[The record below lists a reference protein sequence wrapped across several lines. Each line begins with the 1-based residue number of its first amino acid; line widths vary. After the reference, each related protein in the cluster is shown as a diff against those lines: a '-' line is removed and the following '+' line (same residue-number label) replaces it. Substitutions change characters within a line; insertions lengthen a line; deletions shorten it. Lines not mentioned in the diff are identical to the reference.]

1 MELGT
6 IKKKTHQNT
15 TLTSPLVGF
24 LSLFDRN
31 RGSDRVLVGVD
42 ENNKKNAVQ
51 VRDIFLSEG
60 NSGYKQKEEE
70 KPRLRS
76 PLFSEINHSPLSN

>member
-6 IKKKTHQNT
+6 VKKQTHQNT

-42 ENNKKNAVQ
+42 ENNKKKC
-51 VRDIFLSEG
+51 RLS
-60 NSGYKQKEEE
+60 
-70 KPRLRS
+70 
-76 PLFSEINHSPLSN
+76 